1 VRELDE
7 RLGFGDLIAQNRT
20 DRHPRWLG
28 VYGLPV
34 RKPKWKSWPN
44 VIDLHPKSV
53 KRSIATISY
62 LGMGHSAKSVNLSLV
77 FCRSCR

>member
-7 RLGFGDLIAQNRT
+7 QLGFGDLTAQNRT
-20 DRHPRWLG
+20 DPHPRWLG
-28 VYGLPV
+28 VCRLPV
-34 RKPKWKSWPN
+34 RKPKCKSCLN

-62 LGMGHSAKSVNLSLV
+62 LGMDHPAGSVSLSLV
-77 FCRSCR
+77 SSCSCR